1 MAYELA
7 KRTADAEQKLATRD
21 GLPAR
26 DGALLSARLQRRY
39 QDRITG
45 SFAIPGREGRYAPL
59 PDSVPPALAAALKA
73 RGIEQLYSH
82 QAEAWEASQRG
93 EHVAIVTPTA
103 SGKSDR
109 KSTRLNSSHSQIS
122 YAVFCLKKK
131 KKPSLIR
138 VLDNVVNINGLSF
151 YKVTRSQR
159 SLSRRVIVAS
169 LYT

>member
-45 SFAIPGREGRYAPL
+45 SFAIPGREGRYAPI

-73 RGIEQLYSH
+73 RGIEIGR
-82 QAEAWEASQRG
+82 A
-93 EHVAIVTPTA
+93 HV
-103 SGKSDR
+103 
-109 KSTRLNSSHSQIS
+109 
-122 YAVFCLKKK
+122 
-131 KKPSLIR
+131 
-138 VLDNVVNINGLSF
+138 
-151 YKVTRSQR
+151 
-159 SLSRRVIVAS
+159 
-169 LYT
+169 

>member
-7 KRTADAEQKLATRD
+7 KRTADAEQQLATRD

-45 SFAIPGREGRYAPL
+45 SFAIPGREGRYAPI
-59 PDSVPPALAAALKA
+59 PDSVPPALTAALKA

-93 EHVAIVTPTA
+93 DHVAIVTPTA
-103 SGKSDR
+103 SGKSLCYTLPVAVGVTMATWSPR
-109 KSTRLNSSHSQIS
+109 WLASH
-122 YAVFCLKKK
+122 
-131 KKPSLIR
+131 
-138 VLDNVVNINGLSF
+138 
-151 YKVTRSQR
+151 
-159 SLSRRVIVAS
+159 AS
-169 LYT
+169 AWWL